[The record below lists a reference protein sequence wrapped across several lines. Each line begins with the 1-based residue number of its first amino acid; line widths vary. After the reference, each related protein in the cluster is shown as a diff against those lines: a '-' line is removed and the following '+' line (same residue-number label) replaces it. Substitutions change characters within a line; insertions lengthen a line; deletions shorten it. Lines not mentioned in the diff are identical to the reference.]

1 MSLVR
6 RERQESSTPTPWR
19 CAQPPYPSSP
29 SAIRRAAGW
38 RRPGPLAMQSAQEVR
53 GLADAAAAKSRRHH
67 LLRVPAAG
75 IPRKLRSSVRCT
87 NSLSAGLPERLREV
101 PSSGHDQRSANLPRR
116 RWRRPPGGRPGLRH
130 GRPCGRRRP
139 GAVSPV
145 REGTA
150 TPAWVQGMV
159 RGGVRRIFAEVITPE
174 DPSQALV
181 SEGDFGAVYL
191 GGGDT
196 GRLLDTLRSAGLEGL
211 IARHMS
217 RGGLLCGGSAG
228 AIVCGATI
236 LTAPPEEHSPR
247 GNDGLNLLGGASVLA
262 HYEGTAAARAGA
274 LGLAAELRANALW
287 ALPENSGIHLGAD
300 GTPRSLG
307 ERPCLQFTA
316 SGRVSAIPPAAV

>member
-1 MSLVR
+1 MISAPRIFLDGGGDG
-6 RERQESSTPTPWR
+6 RQAVDRAFAT
-19 CAQPPYPSSP
+19 A
-29 SAIRRAAGW
+29 ARAADVGRVLYLPYAREPH
-38 RRPGPLAMQSAQEVR
+38 RRPG
-53 GLADAAAAKSRRHH
+53 
-67 LLRVPAAG
+67 
-75 IPRKLRSSVRCT
+75 C
-87 NSLSAGLPERLREV
+87 REWFET
-101 PSSGHDQRSANLPRR
+101 AY
-116 RWRRPPGGRPGLRH
+116 GG
-130 GRPCGRRRP
+130 
-139 GAVSPV
+139 
-145 REGTA
+145 
-150 TPAWVQGMV
+150 
-159 RGGVRRIFAEVITPE
+159 IFAEVITPE

-196 GRLLDTLRSAGLEGL
+196 GRLLDTLRAAGLDGL

-262 HYEGTAAARAGA
+262 HYAGTAAARAGA

-307 ERPCLQFTA
+307 EHPCLQFTA